1 MFTFHVENHT
11 VLIVIRYLPYGNNDE
26 SLSLICYGCQIIKMM
41 HLVVKSVLLEH
52 DQKVF
57 LNVLLEVDQKEPVA
71 GRTKERKHG
80 G

>member
-1 MFTFHVENHT
+1 MPD
-11 VLIVIRYLPYGNNDE
+11 YKKDAPSG
-26 SLSLICYGCQIIKMM
+26 
-41 HLVVKSVLLEH
+41 KSVLLEH
-52 DQKVF
+52 DQKVL